1 MAFRTPTQKILMLAM
16 ALALSTGSASALAQ
30 PPQVQNVNGIAFVT
44 GGVGDESMAE
54 LADLEN
60 QFDLKLF
67 LVGQSGSYLSDINVT
82 IIDAQGKGVLLTTS
96 EGPLLLAKLASGTY
110 TVKATKNG
118 HTLEQ
123 KLIVTLGQLR
133 TIYLRFPNE

>member
-16 ALALSTGSASALAQ
+16 ALVLSTGSASALAQ
-30 PPQVQNVNGIAFVT
+30 PPQVQNVNGISFVS

-67 LVGQSGSYLSDINVT
+67 LVGQSGSYLSDISVT

-96 EGPLLLAKLASGTY
+96 EGPVLLAKLVSGTY

-123 KLIVTLGQLR
+123 KLSVTLGQLR
-133 TIYLRFPNE
+133 TIYFRFPNE